1 MKQFLLVALSAGFA
15 SACSAQ
21 TLDPSLLKNT
31 ESKQAGFHWDFDEDK
46 ATGKRFTVE
55 GVFCLNGYTWSPID
69 YNESDATIRQTVER
83 IRPDFSSGELQNT
96 LNDMEYNVMWTF
108 RNASGGGGQQIGPR
122 LLRVRY
128 QPVETLP
135 VDVSIG
141 IGRSTALFYAKS
153 QLQETGATIGL
164 NQTDLMATAFTDHYF
179 HLRAIY
185 QGWWGSEQPRVTPS
199 WNPTLVEVGA
209 GYAPTHRIKFTG
221 ALAVV
226 PNATKAAQDWQF
238 DAWEQ
243 GVEQSIT
250 EISDVMAS
258 TQFVLGAQMRIG
270 STMWG
275 FEQRWFRF
283 LGDTREYI
291 LAGASN
297 TTTPSYFCMSIGYQL

>member
-1 MKQFLLVALSAGFA
+1 MNRFMLFAAGMAMA

-31 ESKQAGFHWDFDEDK
+31 ETRQGGFHWDFNADK

-55 GVFCLNGYTWSPID
+55 GVFCLNSYSWSPID
-69 YNESDATIRQTVER
+69 INESDATIRQTVER

-96 LNDMEYNVMWTF
+96 LSDMESNVMWTF
-108 RNASGGGGQQIGPR
+108 RNASGGGGQQIRPR

-135 VDVSIG
+135 IDVSLG

-153 QLQETGATIGL
+153 QLQATGSTIGL

-185 QGWWGSEQPRVTPS
+185 QGWWGDEQPRVTPS
-199 WNPTLVEVGA
+199 WNPTLLELGA
-209 GYAPTHRIKFTG
+209 GYAPTHRFKFTG
-221 ALAVV
+221 AVGLV
-226 PNATKAAQDWQF
+226 PGAEKAAQDWQF
-238 DAWEQ
+238 DASEQ
-243 GVEQSIT
+243 GIDQSIT
-250 EISDVMAS
+250 EISDVLTS
-258 TQFVLGAQMRIG
+258 TQFVFGAQMRIG

-297 TTTPSYFCMSIGYQL
+297 TSTPSYFCMSIGLQL

>member
-1 MKQFLLVALSAGFA
+1 MKQFLTLAAGLGLA
-15 SACSAQ
+15 SACAAQ

-31 ESKQAGFHWDFDEDK
+31 ESKQTGFHWDFDEDK

-141 IGRSTALFYAKS
+141 LGRSTALFYAKS

-221 ALAVV
+221 AVAVV

-250 EISDVMAS
+250 EISEVMAS

-297 TTTPSYFCMSIGYQL
+297 TSTPSYFCMSIGYQL

>member
-1 MKQFLLVALSAGFA
+1 MNRLLTLAAGIGLA
-15 SACSAQ
+15 SACAAQ

-31 ESKQAGFHWDFDEDK
+31 ESKQGGFHWDFDKDK

-69 YNESDATIRQTVER
+69 YDESDATIRQTVER

-108 RNASGGGGQQIGPR
+108 RNASGGGGQQIGPQ

-128 QPVETLP
+128 QPIETLP

-153 QLQETGATIGL
+153 QLQETGATVGL

-179 HLRAIY
+179 HLRGIY

-199 WNPTLVEVGA
+199 WNPTLVELGT
-209 GYAPTHRIKFTG
+209 GYAPTHRFKFTG
-221 ALAVV
+221 AVGVV
-226 PNATKAAQDWQF
+226 PGAEKAAQDWQF

-243 GVEQSIT
+243 GVDQSIT
-250 EISDVMAS
+250 EISDVLTT
-258 TQFVLGAQMRIG
+258 TQFVFGAQMRIG
-270 STMWG
+270 STTWG

-283 LGDTREYI
+283 LGETREYI

-297 TTTPSYFCMSIGYQL
+297 TSTPSYFCMSIGLQL